1 MAENEKP
8 VEGEEETKRN
18 ISGKSM
24 YKYIAEAWNRPD
36 ATYVKDL
43 MFDRMIAWRREENF
57 SRVDHPTRLDRARAL
72 GFKAKQGYVMVRG
85 HVRKG
90 SLQRRKMRWKG
101 RRAKRKGIN
110 KLTAG
115 KSLKWMVEERC
126 AKRYPNLEVR
136 GGRQERLVRDHPG
149 RQAPPGDHVGPEDQL
164 DLQPGPQ
171 GQGIPRS
178 NLRRSQ
184 GTWPEVE
191 GQGRGEDEAQRRR
204 ARPSQQVNKPL
215 RTVFLS
221 PERAIHFLFFRSSLI
236 YGHGA
241 AYAV

>member
-8 VEGEEETKRN
+8 VEAQEETKRN

-126 AKRYPNLEVR
+126 AKRYPNLEVLNSYWVGEDGRNVWYEIILVDKHHPVIMSDPKINWICSPVHKGRVYR
-136 GGRQERLVRDHPG
+136 GLTSAGHK
-149 RQAPPGDHVGPEDQL
+149 
-164 DLQPGPQ
+164 
-171 GQGIPRS
+171 
-178 NLRRSQ
+178 
-184 GTWPEVE
+184 
-191 GQGRGEDEAQRRR
+191 GRGLRWKGKGAEKM
-204 ARPSQQVNKPL
+204 RPS
-215 RTVFLS
+215 
-221 PERAIHFLFFRSSLI
+221 
-236 YGHGA
+236 GA
-241 AYAV
+241 AHDHHNK